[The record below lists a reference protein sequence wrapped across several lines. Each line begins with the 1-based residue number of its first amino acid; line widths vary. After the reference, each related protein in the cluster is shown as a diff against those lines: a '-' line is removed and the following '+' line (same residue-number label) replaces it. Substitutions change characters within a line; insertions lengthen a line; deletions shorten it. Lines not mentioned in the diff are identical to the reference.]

1 MKPLPPS
8 FFNLFDY
15 SDESDLN
22 KEGFAEAVMDYTQHP
37 YIIFGTFL
45 RSVENFYIVCE
56 RYRNS
61 YGDKFFLAGQK
72 FFWLDKIF
80 FTWTNFFFAGQLL
93 NLIIFVVCPLDKNC
107 PWTIVHCPLS
117 A

>member
-15 SDESDLN
+15 SDEGDLQ

-45 RSVENFYIVCE
+45 RSVENFLVLL
-56 RYRNS
+56 
-61 YGDKFFLAGQK
+61 K
-72 FFWLDKIF
+72 KI
-80 FTWTNFFFAGQLL
+80 
-93 NLIIFVVCPLDKNC
+93 
-107 PWTIVHCPLS
+107 LS
-117 A
+117 N